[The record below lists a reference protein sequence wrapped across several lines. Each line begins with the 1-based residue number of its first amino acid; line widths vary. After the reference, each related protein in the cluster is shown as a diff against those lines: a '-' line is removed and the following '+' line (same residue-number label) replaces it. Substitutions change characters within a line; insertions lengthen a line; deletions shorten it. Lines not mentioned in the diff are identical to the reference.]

1 MRDADRW
8 PIRWDIRWRERGERN
23 ISLLM
28 LLCLWMRVHYRDLTF
43 PLHSFQTERL
53 SHFVCATT
61 LHSQQQFFFLSGWMF
76 GSGNIEKKWEAGAIE
91 RRPPTAAHSR
101 WYTTTAG
108 EMSYAYTLSAL
119 VYKLENVTKFYTEP
133 HSVTHLHSRSLF
145 LLQKKN

>member
-8 PIRWDIRWRERGERN
+8 PIRWDIRWRERGEKYKFADAIMSLDARSLSWPYFPFAL
-23 ISLLM
+23 ISNWAPLT
-28 LLCLWMRVHYRDLTF
+28 LCVCHY
-43 PLHSFQTERL
+43 
-53 SHFVCATT
+53 TT
-61 LHSQQQFFFLSGWMF
+61 LAAAALFSFWLDVWEREYRKEVRG
-76 GSGNIEKKWEAGAIE
+76 GSE